1 MTVTSLYRKIS
12 FDLLIILIWVLIAFF
27 FITNHMNEKGL
38 VRTFLGIPLILFVPG
53 YVLIAT
59 LYPKKGD
66 LGLTERI
73 FLSVGLSVV
82 IVPIIGLLLN
92 FTSGIRLIPILFTL
106 CSYSIILIFIAHYR
120 RIQVKEDSRFEIPF
134 YKLYDWLKTDVYNQ
148 SIADKIL
155 TLILI
160 ISVISTAWALVNI
173 IKTPNTGEKFT
184 EFYIL
189 DSSGN
194 ASNYQTELKVNEPIA
209 YKIGIS
215 NHEYRTVNYSIKT
228 VLDKDIL
235 LSKEVTIDNNQTW
248 EQNLTVTPN
257 KMVTGKELNF
267 WLFKENNSLEP
278 YRELHLWVNVT

>member
-1 MTVTSLYRKIS
+1 MTVTSFFRKIS

-38 VRTFLGIPLILFVPG
+38 VRTFFGMPLILFIPG

-59 LYPKKGD
+59 LYPKKED
-66 LGLTERI
+66 LGLLERI
-73 FLSVGLSVV
+73 VLSVGLSVV
-82 IVPIIGLLLN
+82 IVPIIGLSLN
-92 FTSGIRLIPILFTL
+92 FTYGIRLIPILFTL
-106 CSYSIILIFIAHYR
+106 CSYSIMFIFIAHYR
-120 RIQVKEDSRFEIPF
+120 RIQFPEDLRFEIPF
-134 YKLYDWLKTDVYNQ
+134 YKVYDSLKTDVYNQ
-148 SIADKIL
+148 SIADKII

-160 ISVISTAWALVNI
+160 GSVVLTAWALVNI
-173 IKTPNTGEKFT
+173 IKAPNTGEKFT

-194 ASNYQTELKVNEPIA
+194 ASNYQTELTLNEPTA

-235 LSKEVTIDNNQTW
+235 LSQDVTIDNNQTW
-248 EQNLTVTPN
+248 EQNLTVTPS
-257 KMVTGKELNF
+257 KMVTGKELYF
-267 WLFKENNSLEP
+267 WLYKENNSLEP